1 MCNRIRRLIANLYR
15 PSYTKTDPETG
26 EKSVC
31 RLRKWYGKY
40 VDADGVPRRVPLCTD
55 KTAAQAML
63 AELVRKAE
71 RQQAGIVD
79 RASDELARTIAEH
92 LQDYRTHLFAKGRSD
107 KHVRGTIRTI
117 EKVTAACRCRILAD
131 LQSSTDSLESYLA
144 GRLDSGSSHRTINAD
159 LTAVRS
165 FCRWLLSRKRMREDP
180 TFGLSKL
187 NEEEDRRRER
197 RALTDEEAQRLIT
210 TTDASPRVFRGL
222 TGHDRAVM
230 YLLAQRTGLRRKE
243 LLSLSPSSFD
253 LASEPATVVVQA
265 GNSKR
270 RKKDTLPLAIEVAQI
285 MAAYLAD
292 RDRRAPLWPRS
303 WWRRSS
309 DMLRDDL
316 LDAGINP
323 VDEDGRVLDFHG
335 QRTTFITGLSRV
347 GVVPAMAQQLARHS
361 DIKLTLGTYTRLTMQ
376 DMAAAVGNL
385 PELRL
390 GTPTSEPPAS
400 ARPAEPA
407 AERDPDL
414 LRVMESWP
422 VLPAHIRQAIMAL
435 LAAATIPQST
445 SDR

>member
-1 MCNRIRRLIANLYR
+1 MANLYR

-26 EKSVC
+26 EKTVQ

-40 VDADGVPRRVPLCTD
+40 RDADGVPRRVPLCAD

-63 AELVRKAE
+63 AEIVRKVE

-79 RASDELARTIAEH
+79 RAADELGRPIADH
-92 LQDYRTHLFAKGRSD
+92 LRDYRQHLTVKGRSE
-107 KHVRGTIRTI
+107 KHIDSTVRMIQ
-117 EKVTAACRCRILAD
+117 KVMEETRCRVLAD
-131 LQSSTDSLESYLA
+131 LQKATGHLEGYLAERLESGASY
-144 GRLDSGSSHRTINAD
+144 RTINAD

-165 FCRWLLSRKRMREDP
+165 FCRWLLSRKRMHEDP

-197 RALTDEEAQRLIT
+197 RALTDEEAQRLIS

-243 LLSLSPSSFD
+243 LLSLTPSSFD
-253 LASEPATVVVQA
+253 LTGEPATVVVQA

-270 RKKDTLPLAIEVAQI
+270 RKKDTLPLPSEVAQI

-309 DMLRDDL
+309 EMLRDDL

-323 VDEDGRVLDFHG
+323 VDDDGRVLDFHG
-335 QRTTFITGLSRV
+335 QRTTFITGLSRA

-361 DIKLTLGTYTRLTMQ
+361 DIKLTLGTYTRLTME

-390 GTPTSEPPAS
+390 GTEPPEQPTPSQTVAAS
-400 ARPAEPA
+400 GDRDLDLARVIEAW
-407 AERDPDL
+407 
-414 LRVMESWP
+414 SG
-422 VLPAHIRQAIMAL
+422 LPTHIRHAIMAL
-435 LAAATIPQST
+435 LTAAGSQLGGKK
-445 SDR
+445 